1 MLERREVHYSGRVQ
15 GVGFRYTVRRLAGG
29 YNVTG
34 YVQNLP
40 DGRVRVVVE
49 GQPEPIR
56 GLLQDI
62 EDAMQEYI
70 RGTDTAS
77 LPATNEF
84 RAFDIRF

>member
-1 MLERREVHYSGRVQ
+1 MKRLRIEVSGVVQ

-49 GQPEPIR
+49 GQSEHFR
-56 GLLQDI
+56 GLLQDV
-62 EDAMQEYI
+62 ENSMQRHI
-70 RGTDTAS
+70 RDTDTAS

-84 RAFDIRF
+84 QVFDIRF